1 MTMSRSYDDAS
12 ADRRA
17 RMSEAVKRHQ
27 ARFEHAYDLAMQI
40 TELRER
46 RGLTQ
51 ADLANQTGIDQADI
65 SRIERGS
72 ANPTERTLTR
82 IADALGAELR
92 FVERSSA

>member
-1 MTMSRSYDDAS
+1 MDRNYDEVR

-17 RMSEAVKRHQ
+17 RMSGVAKRRQ
-27 ARFEHAYDLAMQI
+27 EEFEHTYDLAMQI

-46 RGLTQ
+46 HGLTQ
-51 ADLANQTGIDQADI
+51 AQLTEQTGIDQGDI

-82 IADALGAELR
+82 IGDALGADLR
-92 FVERSSA
+92 FVERLHA